1 MYKHLITIAVVM
13 LSLDIIY
20 LKTISNHF
28 NELMTNIQGNPITI
42 KYLPALL
49 CYSLLIFVFYYFI
62 TKDNRSTFDAFLLG
76 FAIYGIY
83 DTTNMASINKWNWK
97 TVVLDTTWGG
107 ILFALTNILTNKILK

>member
-62 TKDNRSTFDAFLLG
+62 TKDNRNTMDAFLLG

-83 DTTNMASINKWNWK
+83 DTTNMATIDNWNWK
-97 TVVLDTTWGG
+97 TVALDTTWGG